1 MIKINLCITDL
12 PEAAVKTSEKNGKN
26 YVELILNTR
35 KTVSEKGDTHVL
47 YISQSKVERENGVDK
62 IYVGGGKET
71 IFENKPIE
79 APAAADLSLAKLKSK
94 K

>member
-1 MIKINLCITDL
+1 MIKINLCITDI

-79 APAAADLSLAKLKSK
+79 APVPTEYIISK
-94 K
+94 IKK